1 MLWDIKGRW
10 KMTKYDEFL
19 KSIIA
24 LGVRFGQENPN
35 KNVED
40 ITDSAFESL
49 MIAFKGKNPIEELK
63 QDD

>member
-1 MLWDIKGRW
+1 MN
-10 KMTKYDEFL
+10 KYDEFL

-24 LGVRFGQENPN
+24 LGVRFGQENPL
-35 KNVED
+35 KKVDD
-40 ITDSAFESL
+40 ITDSAFKTL

>member
-1 MLWDIKGRW
+1 MN
-10 KMTKYDEFL
+10 KYDGFL

-40 ITDSAFESL
+40 VTDSAFKVL
-49 MIAFKGKNPIEELK
+49 TIAFKGKNPIEELK

>member
-1 MLWDIKGRW
+1 MN
-10 KMTKYDEFL
+10 KYDEFL

-40 ITDSAFESL
+40 ITDSAFRAL
-49 MIAFKGKNPIEELK
+49 MVSFKGKNPIEELK
-63 QDD
+63 QDE

>member
-1 MLWDIKGRW
+1 
-10 KMTKYDEFL
+10 MTKYDEFL

-40 ITDSAFESL
+40 VADTALKVLLIS
-49 MIAFKGKNPIEELK
+49 FKGKNPIEELEK
-63 QDD
+63 

>member
-1 MLWDIKGRW
+1 MK
-10 KMTKYDEFL
+10 KYDEFL

-24 LGVRFGQENPN
+24 LGVRFGQENTN

-40 ITDSAFESL
+40 VTDYAFKAL
-49 MIAFKGKNPIEELK
+49 MIAFKGKNPIGELK